1 MRRTILCILWSTL
14 YVFAQPQT
22 VPFSD
27 KGAWKAEVLD
37 IGPGRALVYDY
48 VVDDFDRDGIDEIG
62 LLRQHPDVGLGIAA
76 YEQDDRDFT
85 FGQLVDLLPPGNLD
99 QLGLHHHFY
108 PIQNHPIYRY
118 ALLYTGKD
126 HTLIYLLDG
135 RFAVATMLTAPR
147 GYDQSGTG
155 QWNGYASLVGLWDYN
170 KDGQS
175 DVWVRLNSGADA
187 KPRALLCIDVKSN
200 SILFRRDFAPM
211 PNNFKIVNLNNG
223 NDVKLVG
230 KLTGAG
236 HGEFFG
242 SFKRDESYLARF
254 DIQGNLIQ
262 SWEHPGV
269 NTLIQYCLND
279 VNHDSYLDICAVFW
293 AKTAASPL
301 PTNSIRIIDG
311 ATLTDLHEHSAGT
324 EQKYKEII
332 PLKNSSPHSCF
343 ITHDRATRLE
353 LLSFHSQ
360 ESRFIVDRQLS
371 GIGSVSERMVA
382 FDINQDGWD
391 EITFITKDQ
400 KQIYVL
406 DQKFNVL
413 AKIQHNGYALWA
425 KARQAN
431 SFKGASLYFLDDQQL
446 KRADLPTAN
455 LFPPPALDLTSL
467 GLSFKLGR
475 TSFIVTVLFLLGGA
489 FGAFMVTSRRR
500 QVSSLIDSTAVA
512 AMLLTPKGKIVWTN
526 GAMLHFIER
535 DRKLKGQ
542 NLETVLKNRKA
553 EAILP
558 HYQIFSQA
566 KQTHYNHGLQIRD
579 DQGRQDILIEFSR
592 VNRRIQLIILENSPA
607 NTEQLQVWATMAQR
621 LVHKAKTPLSSM
633 LLSVQRLQRDMD
645 KESKEKERYAPYLE
659 NMIAEIERIR
669 MTTNEFLR
677 FSRLRPGTPH
687 PVRINDLMSNIC
699 ERARRTHFGVAHLQC
714 DPLKEDH
721 RILVDADQIKEAFM
735 NFIDNSVQASK
746 NKTINIL
753 ISCSLQ
759 THVFPDMNK
768 MAIEISDDGVGIPR
782 DKFEDIFKPGYT
794 SKENGSGM
802 GLVIAKALIEQNDGE
817 LFISSRENIG
827 TTVTVLFPLLK
838 STSDGE
844 TNS

>member
-1 MRRTILCILWSTL
+1 
-14 YVFAQPQT
+14 
-22 VPFSD
+22 
-27 KGAWKAEVLD
+27 
-37 IGPGRALVYDY
+37 
-48 VVDDFDRDGIDEIG
+48 
-62 LLRQHPDVGLGIAA
+62 
-76 YEQDDRDFT
+76 
-85 FGQLVDLLPPGNLD
+85 
-99 QLGLHHHFY
+99 
-108 PIQNHPIYRY
+108 
-118 ALLYTGKD
+118 
-126 HTLIYLLDG
+126 
-135 RFAVATMLTAPR
+135 
-147 GYDQSGTG
+147 
-155 QWNGYASLVGLWDYN
+155 
-170 KDGQS
+170 
-175 DVWVRLNSGADA
+175 
-187 KPRALLCIDVKSN
+187 DVK
-200 SILFRRDFAPM
+200 
-211 PNNFKIVNLNNG
+211 IVA
-223 NDVKLVG
+223 

-242 SFKRDESYLARF
+242 PFRRDESYLAIF
-254 DIQGNLIQ
+254 SPDGTLIK
-262 SWEHPGV
+262 SWEYAGI
-269 NTLIQYCLND
+269 NTQLSFCLDD
-279 VNHDSYLDICAVFW
+279 VNQDSYLDIVAVFW
-293 AKTAASPL
+293 AKTQTSPIS
-301 PTNSIRIIDG
+301 PNFIKVIDG
-311 ATLTDLHEHSAGT
+311 ATLNEIHEHNVGSDQRYT
-324 EQKYKEII
+324 RMI
-332 PLKNSSPHSCF
+332 PLETLSPYSTFVSYNRSLH
-343 ITHDRATRLE
+343 LE
-353 LLSFHSQ
+353 LLVYRPD
-360 ESRFIVDRQLS
+360 ESRFVVERQLDGTS
-371 GIGSVSERMVA
+371 STHGNLYSI
-382 FDINQDGWD
+382 DINRDGMD
-391 EITFITKDQ
+391 EIIVNATAEKSYYVFDQ
-400 KQIYVL
+400 S
-406 DQKFNVL
+406 FTVL
-413 AKIQHNGYALWA
+413 AKIPYEGYGRWA
-425 KARQAN
+425 TPRQADT
-431 SFKGASLYFLDDQQL
+431 FQGASLYFLDDQQL
-446 KRADLPTAN
+446 KRADLPKDK

-467 GLSFKLGR
+467 GLSVKLGR
-475 TSFIVTVLFLLGGA
+475 TPFIVTLLSLLGVG
-489 FGAFMVTSRRR
+489 FGAFVFTSRRQ

-512 AMLLTPKGKIVWTN
+512 AMLLTSKGKIVWTN

-592 VNRRIQLIILENSPA
+592 VNRRIQLIVLENSPA

-669 MTTNEFLR
+669 RTTNEFLR

-687 PVRINDLMSNIC
+687 PVRINDLVNNIC

-714 DPLKEDH
+714 DPLKKDH
-721 RILVDADQIKEAFM
+721 RILVDADQVKEAFM

-768 MAIEISDDGVGIPR
+768 MAIEISDDGLGIPR

-844 TNS
+844 